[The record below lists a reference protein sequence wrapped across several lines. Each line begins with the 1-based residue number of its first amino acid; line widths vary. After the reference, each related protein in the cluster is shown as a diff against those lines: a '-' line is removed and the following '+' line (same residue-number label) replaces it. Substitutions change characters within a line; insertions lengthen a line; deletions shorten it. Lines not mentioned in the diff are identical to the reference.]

1 LETITMTIGNRPLVG
16 LLYSSAAPVVIEAA
30 GSLVESLDII
40 PERLFYDLGATSEQR
55 FHRVDGALHELR
67 RHAAGRHT
75 TGHGIGLSL
84 PSDMPIDEPLLDV
97 VADLS
102 ESLEFSWYSE
112 HLSSFATMRGAV
124 PNAQAGLG
132 LPVPYDEDVLT
143 MLAGKVEMVQQR
155 LGMRVLLENPAVFT
169 PVPGCEYREPA
180 FLNELASRTG
190 CGVLLD
196 LHNLYTNERN
206 NDVDGAEYLNEMEL
220 ENVVEVHVA
229 GGTELFGFYT
239 DSHAALTP
247 RPVWDLA
254 NEFLP
259 QMPHLQSV
267 VFEFHE
273 SSVERLGVAGIVGDI
288 ERIHELVDRSASAVA
303 A

>member
-1 LETITMTIGNRPLVG
+1 MTIGDRPLVG

-30 GSLVESLDII
+30 GSLVESLDVI
-40 PERLFYDLGATSEQR
+40 PERLFYDLGPTSEQR

-75 TGHGIGLSL
+75 TGHGVGLSL
-84 PSDMPIDEPLLDV
+84 PSDMPLDEALLDV
-97 VADLS
+97 VTDLS
-102 ESLEFSWYSE
+102 GTLDFSWYSE

-132 LPVPYDEDVLT
+132 LPVPYDDEVLT
-143 MLAGKVEMVQQR
+143 MLAGKVARVQER

-169 PVPGCEYREPA
+169 PVPNCEYSEPA
-180 FLNELASRTG
+180 FLNELSRRSG

-206 NDVDGAEYLNEMEL
+206 NDVDGAAYLDEL
-220 ENVVEVHVA
+220 DLANVVEVHLA

-247 RPVWDLA
+247 RPVWELA
-254 NEFLP
+254 REFLP
-259 QMPHLQSV
+259 RMPNLQSI

-273 SSVERLGVAGIVGDI
+273 SSVDRLGVAGIVGDL
-288 ERIHELVDRSASAVA
+288 ERIHELVDRSPAAVA